1 MPTYIGLLDC
11 NNFFVSCERLFRPD
25 LQRRPVVVLSSN
37 DGCVVARSQEIKD
50 KGIPMGVPYYQVKD
64 ILSDIEAE
72 LFSSHFA
79 LYRDI
84 SRRIFDLVRDQ
95 VDVFE
100 QYSID
105 EGFFLVRGDDPQ
117 KAAEVLKT
125 DIERDVGIP
134 VSVGVAATKTQ
145 AKYANT
151 TTKRQQGAWYMEP
164 EVFTKQAAQLPLS
177 ALWGVG
183 SGRSRAFTQ
192 HGLQTVADLSTADPM
207 TVRRLFGVEGA
218 RLQFELRGKSAYP
231 VKPHRV
237 PQQSVM
243 SSRSF
248 RSPSCDWSVVQDAL
262 AYHVR
267 HAVSD
272 LRAQEQVTGL
282 VRVLLR
288 ANQHG
293 AYALRGGVRGIA
305 LSEPSNDTFVI
316 LRAAMTAL
324 ADIWE
329 PRVPYQKVGII
340 LSDLSS
346 TAVAQQP
353 LFTTDGPPDR
363 SAVLRTIDTLNQR
376 YGLDTIRLG
385 STLKEALW
393 QAKRDQLSPA
403 YTTRWSDIPMVSAR

>member
-1 MPTYIGLLDC
+1 
-11 NNFFVSCERLFRPD
+11 
-25 LQRRPVVVLSSN
+25 
-37 DGCVVARSQEIKD
+37 
-50 KGIPMGVPYYQVKD
+50 MGVSYYQVKD
-64 ILSDIEAE
+64 ILSDMEAE
-72 LFSSHFA
+72 VFSSHFA

-84 SRRIFDLVRDQ
+84 SRRIFDLVRDR

-145 AKYANT
+145 AKYANAA
-151 TTKRQQGAWYMEP
+151 TKRQQGSWYMAS

-183 SGRSRAFTQ
+183 SGRSRAFAQ

-218 RLQFELRGKSAYP
+218 RLQLELRGKSAYP
-231 VKPHRV
+231 VKPHRA

-272 LRAQEQVTGL
+272 LRSQGQVARA

-293 AYALRGGVRGIA
+293 AYALRGGVRSVV
-305 LSEPSNDTFVI
+305 LPESSNDTFGI
-316 LRAAMTAL
+316 LRAAMSAL

-329 PRVPYQKVGII
+329 PEVPYQKVGIV
-340 LSDLSS
+340 LSELSS
-346 TAVAQQP
+346 AAKTQQS
-353 LFTTDGPPDR
+353 LFATDSPPER
-363 SAVLRTIDTLNQR
+363 SAVLRIIDTLNQR
-376 YGLDTIRLG
+376 YGLDTVRLG

-403 YTTRWSDIPMVSAR
+403 YTTRWSDIPVVSAR